1 MNLED
6 AIRELEETKADLA
19 QQKRLVEGLQNQ
31 MQKLLNELAKRDK
44 KDPPKRESKRDK
56 KERREKAAAAK
67 AAAAKAAEGKI
78 APEAP
83 PRTERTGPDNAD
95 KGVPRRGPLPADV
108 PRTTEHHSIADSRCC
123 EAPNLVRGADKVIEQ
138 RDFIPARVAVRRV
151 ELEQW
156 VCQCCEAVH
165 DAPLPEI
172 AVPTGS
178 MTGRMLAHIASSK
191 CAMHLPLIRI
201 ADQIA
206 TLGFTIASSTM
217 SNAMGLVSDLLSPI
231 YDRTVARLFAR
242 PLIQLD
248 GTGMKVLQPGE
259 KGTHRGQFMV
269 YCDDELTVYGYSESK
284 AAKHLSEFLRVG
296 ERDEYQGFV
305 VADSA
310 NNMACLN
317 DMSVR
322 IRCGCWQ
329 HSRERFKA
337 ARVSAPKEA
346 EEAIAWIGTFFD
358 VEDAADLA
366 GDTAEERAARRRRD
380 TMPLIRRFW
389 QWMAATQHRFDPG
402 EDLYDAVQY
411 CFNQRTV
418 LQRFLTDGR
427 IPLTNNRAETELGTI
442 GRGRRGYLFAG
453 SDASGHQLAKLYTVV
468 RTCQRM
474 AVAPFEY
481 LAWVLPKLSDLPVNR
496 GRGHLAQLVP
506 WAYRDMNPTV

>member
-1 MNLED
+1 MSYDD
-6 AIRELEETKADLA
+6 AIRELEEVKADLA
-19 QQKRLVEGLQNQ
+19 QQRRLVQGLQNQ
-31 MQKLLNELAKRDK
+31 LEKVLDELAKRDK
-44 KDPPKRESKRDK
+44 KDKPKRESKRDK
-56 KERREKAAAAK
+56 KKRRDKTAAAK
-67 AAAAKAAEGKI
+67 AATDKAAEGKT
-78 APEAP
+78 APKAP
-83 PRTERTGPDNAD
+83 ARTEQTASDKTA
-95 KGVPRRGPLPADV
+95 KGVPRRGPPPADV
-108 PRTTEHHSIADSRCC
+108 PRNTDHHGIAATRCC
-123 EAPNLVRGADKVIEQ
+123 EAPNLVRGPDKVIEQ
-138 RDFIPARVAVRRV
+138 RDFVPARVEVRRV

-178 MTGRMLAHIASSK
+178 MTGRMLAHIAASK
-191 CAMHLPLIRI
+191 CAMHLPLIRVS
-201 ADQIA
+201 DQLA

-217 SNAMGLVSDLLSPI
+217 SNAMGLVSDLLTPI
-231 YDRTVARLFAR
+231 YDRTIDRLFAR

-259 KGTHRGQFMV
+259 KGTHRGQFIA

-284 AAKHLSEFLRVG
+284 HAKHLSAFLRIG
-296 ERDEYQGFV
+296 ERGEYRGFV

-317 DMSVR
+317 DEPAR

-329 HSRERFKA
+329 HARENFKA

-358 VEDAADLA
+358 VEHAANLA
-366 GDTAEERAARRRRD
+366 GDTAVQRAARRRRD
-380 TMPLIRRFW
+380 TLPLIRRFW

-411 CFNQRTV
+411 CINQQIV

-474 AVAPFEY
+474 GIAPFEY

-496 GRGHLAQLVP
+496 GKGHLSQLVP
-506 WAYRDMNPTV
+506 WAYRHMVLAV